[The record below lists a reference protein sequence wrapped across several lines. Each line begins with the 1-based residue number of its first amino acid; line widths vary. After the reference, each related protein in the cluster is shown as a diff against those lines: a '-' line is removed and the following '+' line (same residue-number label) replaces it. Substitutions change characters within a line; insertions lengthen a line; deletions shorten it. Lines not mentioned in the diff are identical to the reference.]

1 MSLYNTILYS
11 IVLLL
16 LSGVGVLCVV
26 KGLKN
31 KSHKNLFFFIIT
43 NILFILSIYAGY
55 EFLNPKAP
63 EITIFFFRL
72 TFVLALFMSFFLC
85 TFAYHYPKETKIISP
100 WKRHAFLAL
109 TIVMAILS
117 ISTDWFYKSVIIE
130 NGVIVGDMHGKFH
143 GIYLA
148 HYFFNSIVAIIISFQ
163 KNFHLLGV
171 EKIKNI
177 LAFLGI
183 FIVLMGTILFYTIL
197 PKFNIY
203 LLQEEGVFF
212 SAFFLLFVSYS
223 ILKYR
228 FLDIR
233 LTITRFSKNFVAILL
248 TLGCVYGMVKLFFL
262 SPFIQYFEYVI
273 PLFLIGALYVHKY
286 VSIMVIPYLFH
297 RFFGFTS
304 IEFFE
309 ESMKKFFTKS
319 YVYAGVDDL
328 KDDIAQ
334 FLKTQR
340 MQYITLFVW
349 KEKTQ
354 QKHAAFRDYFLQYP
368 EVIIRDEYP
377 FLPQERKNIPLERP
391 SEIQTF
397 GEVCFPL
404 FRSQDVLLGFL
415 VLGKKVF
422 EDCYTVQEIEVLERL
437 KVFIELRLTGI
448 LYRDYLHREIA
459 KKTEI
464 LMLKNKEIQK
474 SYTQLQSLDEAKDT
488 FLSIA
493 SHELRTPMTVIKG
506 FVDLL
511 LADSDQ
517 NLKEQQKFF
526 LSTISQNIDDLTML
540 VNKILDISSLE
551 ADKMEFVW
559 EQVPFP
565 KILQNIVNE
574 FRVLCQE
581 KNIRVVFE
589 NPEKI
594 EISLRTD
601 SFKLKQIMGNLLGNA
616 LKFTPLEGTIT
627 VRLNSGRKPK
637 SVSIS
642 VIDTGIGVPKHEQE
656 RIFDKFYRTKH
667 SAQITCLGTGL
678 GLNIVRLL
686 LQKLGGTISVT
697 SEKNKGACF
706 TFFLPNKEQ

>member
-1 MSLYNTILYS
+1 
-11 IVLLL
+11 
-16 LSGVGVLCVV
+16 
-26 KGLKN
+26 
-31 KSHKNLFFFIIT
+31 
-43 NILFILSIYAGY
+43 
-55 EFLNPKAP
+55 
-63 EITIFFFRL
+63 
-72 TFVLALFMSFFLC
+72 
-85 TFAYHYPKETKIISP
+85 
-100 WKRHAFLAL
+100 
-109 TIVMAILS
+109 
-117 ISTDWFYKSVIIE
+117 
-130 NGVIVGDMHGKFH
+130 
-143 GIYLA
+143 
-148 HYFFNSIVAIIISFQ
+148 
-163 KNFHLLGV
+163 
-171 EKIKNI
+171 
-177 LAFLGI
+177 
-183 FIVLMGTILFYTIL
+183 
-197 PKFNIY
+197 
-203 LLQEEGVFF
+203 
-212 SAFFLLFVSYS
+212 
-223 ILKYR
+223 
-228 FLDIR
+228 
-233 LTITRFSKNFVAILL
+233 
-248 TLGCVYGMVKLFFL
+248 
-262 SPFIQYFEYVI
+262 
-273 PLFLIGALYVHKY
+273 
-286 VSIMVIPYLFH
+286 
-297 RFFGFTS
+297 
-304 IEFFE
+304 
-309 ESMKKFFTKS
+309 
-319 YVYAGVDDL
+319 
-328 KDDIAQ
+328 
-334 FLKTQR
+334 
-340 MQYITLFVW
+340 
-349 KEKTQ
+349 
-354 QKHAAFRDYFLQYP
+354 
-368 EVIIRDEYP
+368 
-377 FLPQERKNIPLERP
+377 
-391 SEIQTF
+391 
-397 GEVCFPL
+397 
-404 FRSQDVLLGFL
+404 
-415 VLGKKVF
+415 
-422 EDCYTVQEIEVLERL
+422 
-437 KVFIELRLTGI
+437 
-448 LYRDYLHREIA
+448 
-459 KKTEI
+459 
-464 LMLKNKEIQK
+464 MLKNKEIQK